1 MPITTKNELQ
11 GGQQTSPNRAPA
23 ARVIASG
30 LASQRV
36 ANALIAALGGVASSV
51 VIAAHTSTTTDWA
64 SLQVGDILVHIP
76 ATAGNTSFETVA
88 AAGTKPSASK
98 PLITSYVGICT
109 YFSLVFSAL
118 SAAKIDG
125 ARRCKVIKSK
135 L

>member
-88 AAGTKPSASK
+88 AAGTKPSASV
-98 PLITSYVGICT
+98 VGDLYIVLRAVNLDSNNPVVGKT
-109 YFSLVFSAL
+109 LNGRTT
-118 SAAKIDG
+118 DG
-125 ARRCKVIKSK
+125 F
-135 L
+135 